1 MLTPEQLARL
11 PASVVELWQQ
21 VEEDTL
27 ADMCRRISKMDGVT
41 DTAAWQ
47 AWRLEQTR
55 LFRRDLTKRLAQ
67 MLGRS
72 ETEVRKL
79 LSDAGTQ
86 TLAADDAIYKL
97 VGKNPLPPNESPA
110 LSNLLN
116 AGARQTQ
123 GSFVNITATTAN
135 TATGQFERTLD
146 RAWLQTSS
154 GAFDYKTA
162 VRQAVSDLADKGLE
176 AIEYPSGHTD
186 TLEVAVRRAVL
197 TGVNQTAGKLQTAH
211 MNEMGC
217 EFVEVTAH
225 AGARPSHAEWQ
236 GKVYHRGGA
245 VQVDGTFY
253 PDFETATGYGT
264 GEGLCGWNCRHNFYP
279 YYPEISERVYSDERL
294 AELDARNIEYGGKM
308 YTRYEINQMQR
319 AMERRVRKCKRQF
332 VCEDAAGLDT
342 TQSAVKLK
350 NAREQLKNFAYET
363 GGRVDSAR
371 TSTHEFGR
379 VAAGKATWTSEHYH
393 KEWLKS
399 IGAQNS
405 ELNTLAKYYEGK
417 YNNSPAYQLLKQYSS
432 DVKSGWISPNA
443 TLENYLKQY
452 DRIQSEIVG
461 QTTAGGTVVTG
472 QRAHFMQR
480 VLGTAVDPK
489 KYAEDHRII
498 RRSGVEI
505 DAIKDALL
513 SPEKVDPPVTRAD
526 GKRSVRYIGKDCL
539 VTVNPD
545 TGELIQTN
553 PRRKK
558 K

>member
-135 TATGQFERTLD
+135 TATGQFERALD

-197 TGVNQTAGKLQTAH
+197 TGVNQTAGKLQTAR

-245 VQVDGTFY
+245 VRADGVFY

-308 YTRYEINQMQR
+308 YTQYEINQMQR
-319 AMERRVRKCKRQF
+319 GMERRVRKCKRQF
-332 VCEDAAGLDT
+332 VCEEAAGLDS
-342 TQSAVKLK
+342 TQSAVRLK
-350 NAREQLKNFAYET
+350 NAREQLKNFAYDT

-371 TSTHEFGR
+371 TGVNGFGR
-379 VAAGKATWTSEHYH
+379 SEAGKATWLNRQYLADPQKHDIIQAVTGARITNQYGKPANAHAERYYGLVRSMNTDTFR
-393 KEWLKS
+393 
-399 IGAQNS
+399 IAQNTGFPES
-405 ELNTLAKYYEGK
+405 DIRKV
-417 YNNSPAYQLLKQYSS
+417 KQYLFMDEHDLGDGRLSRFDCDFS
-432 DVKSGWISPNA
+432 IA
-443 TLENYLKQY
+443 
-452 DRIQSEIVG
+452 QSW
-461 QTTAGGTVVTG
+461 
-472 QRAHFMQR
+472 QR
-480 VLGTAVDPK
+480 L
-489 KYAEDHRII
+489 I
-498 RRSGVEI
+498 
-505 DAIKDALL
+505 
-513 SPEKVDPPVTRAD
+513 D
-526 GKRSVRYIGKDCL
+526 GKPEPHDITLLRHEIMERGL
-539 VTVNPD
+539 VESGMPQRDAHIETSKTYNY
-545 TGELIQTN
+545 
-553 PRRKK
+553 KK
-558 K
+558 EADAYYGSLRENKNG